1 MAAESILV
9 VDDVPVNLKLTDI
22 LLRREGFKVHTSADA
37 EQALSLLRGFH
48 PDLMLVDIE
57 LPGMDGFS
65 LTKRIKENPSTKD
78 IVVIALSA
86 RASSGDDQKAYA
98 AGCDGYITKPIDSAT
113 LVSSIR
119 GHLSRQAGHE
129 QREQR
134 EQRTDRWQKTS
145 VPEGTS
151 SGDEDIET
159 LRRRFL
165 EEGALQSRQMLESL
179 NKNFESQRS
188 SRLLHSWVGAAGILG
203 YMTISNLARQA
214 EEALQVSPP
223 EQEILRESLSEL
235 IIAFQDPLESTPQQA
250 IPVSVTQA
258 LASKPIGLVGFGAD
272 ETERVCSALE
282 QVNARPRLFHPA
294 DPINTGSV
302 QDCRVIMISVTP
314 DTISTPW
321 LAPDSALPAEQ
332 PVVFAG
338 KRDQIM
344 GLDVA
349 VQSRASEFLI
359 DGWQPEEA
367 LLRLSFAISKGRH
380 GNVAATRADP
390 AQESEG
396 NTPIASADI
405 VIADDDPVIRSA
417 VRLAL
422 QDYGMQCHMAENG
435 TVALQMIRTQ
445 KPHAAVL
452 DVNMP
457 GMDGYLVLAAVR
469 QEKLPVRVVLLTA
482 RRHENDIS
490 RGFNLGADD
499 YLVKPFNPVELVAR
513 LKRLLRR

>member
-22 LLRREGFKVHTSADA
+22 LLRREGFKVHTSSDA
-37 EQALSLLRGFH
+37 EHALALLRGFH

-65 LTKRIKENPSTKD
+65 LTRRIKENPSTKD

-119 GHLSRQAGHE
+119 GHLNRLPGNKE
-129 QREQR
+129 P
-134 EQRTDRWQKTS
+134 RTDKFQRTS

-151 SGDEDIET
+151 SGEEDIET

-179 NKNFESQRS
+179 TKNFDIHRS
-188 SRLLHSWVGAAGILG
+188 ARLLHSWVGAAGILG

-214 EEALQVSPP
+214 EEALQISPP
-223 EQEILRESLSEL
+223 EQEILRETLSEL
-235 IIAFQDPLESTPQQA
+235 IIAFQDPLESTPQHA
-250 IPVSVTQA
+250 IPVSVTQS
-258 LASKPIGLVGFGAD
+258 LASKPIGVVGFGVD
-272 ETERVCSALE
+272 ETERICVALE
-282 QVNARPRLFHPA
+282 QVGARPRLFHPA
-294 DPINTGSV
+294 DPLNTGSV
-302 QDCRVIMISVTP
+302 QDCRAIMISVTP
-314 DTISTPW
+314 DTIATPW
-321 LAPDSALPAEQ
+321 LSANSPLAAEQ
-332 PVVFAG
+332 PLVYAG
-338 KRDQIM
+338 RRDHIM
-344 GLDVA
+344 ELDLA
-349 VQSRASEFLI
+349 VQTRASEFLI

-367 LLRLSFAISKGRH
+367 LLRLSFAITKGNRS
-380 GNVAATRADP
+380 ATAFTRTDTAVE
-390 AQESEG
+390 AES
-396 NTPIASADI
+396 NPQIATPDI
-405 VIADDDPVIRSA
+405 VIADDDPVVRSS

-435 TVALQMIRTQ
+435 TAALQMIRAQ